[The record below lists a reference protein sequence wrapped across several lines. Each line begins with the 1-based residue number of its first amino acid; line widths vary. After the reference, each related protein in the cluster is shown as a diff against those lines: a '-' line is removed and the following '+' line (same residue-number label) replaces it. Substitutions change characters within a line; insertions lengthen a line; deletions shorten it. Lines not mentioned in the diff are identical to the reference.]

1 MDDELI
7 DLATSLSHLMEQES
21 EALTRNGHTQGLAE
35 LVAAKL
41 RLAGQIEAEVT
52 KREREAPDWADT
64 LSEEQRAE
72 MALVFGHLRD
82 ASIVNAQI
90 LERQI
95 AFSSDLMRAIA
106 AEAQRVTGKR
116 SSTYGASGDMMRI
129 DLPAPISI
137 NARL

>member
-1 MDDELI
+1 MAAELI

-21 EALTRNGHTQGLAE
+21 EGLALHGRVPALGE

-41 RLAGQIEAEVT
+41 RLVGQIEAEVT
-52 KREREAPDWADT
+52 RLQRETPDWLD
-64 LSEEQRAE
+64 LLGEEERGE

-95 AFSSDLMRAIA
+95 TFSSELMGAIA

-116 SSTYGASGDMMRI
+116 STTYGAGGDMLRL
-129 DLPAPISI
+129 DVSAPISI